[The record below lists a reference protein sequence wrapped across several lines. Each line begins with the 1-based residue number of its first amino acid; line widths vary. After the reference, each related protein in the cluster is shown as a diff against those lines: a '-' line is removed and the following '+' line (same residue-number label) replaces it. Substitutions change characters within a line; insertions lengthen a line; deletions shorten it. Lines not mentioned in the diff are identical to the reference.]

1 MCSIMF
7 EEVSRAMLS
16 FNEPFQADACDVS
29 ITSRTQNRSC
39 INSWVELDITLRDM
53 TLVHPIYM
61 CTLNKE
67 LFLGGQDLLD
77 RLAPLIDCHQDQLWI
92 QVEVPNP
99 LGASI
104 E

>member
-1 MCSIMF
+1 MDMHVVYTLIMIGGRFQLSLYFKIGSEINLMCSIMF

-39 INSWVELDITLRDM
+39 ITSWVELDITLEDM
-53 TLVHPIYM
+53 ALVHPISM

-67 LFLGGQDLLD
+67 LFLF
-77 RLAPLIDCHQDQLWI
+77 
-92 QVEVPNP
+92 V
-99 LGASI
+99 
-104 E
+104 